1 MTSSLFTLGLFSL
14 QLRLLLLNSFVVYTF
29 IVFTLSHLPLTQ
41 QTVTFLNFF
50 ILHVRKIDVVTQVNL
65 EEKCNKGHISQ
76 KGAHGIYTW
85 EEDRTYQSNS
95 SLLSTS

>member
-1 MTSSLFTLGLFSL
+1 MGLFSL

-29 IVFTLSHLPLTQ
+29 TVSFTTNTANSD
-41 QTVTFLNFF
+41 FLNFF

-65 EEKCNKGHISQ
+65 EEKCNKGRISQ

-85 EEDRTYQSNS
+85 EEDRIYQSNS